1 MEVHTIVEI
10 YFLAFAKRKKL
21 IFIICVFFLLTEVN
35 SKVVLTFILCFITLT
50 SGFVI
55 RPFEN
60 IKFDIPGGDKSLDL
74 EVIGKNINDENL
86 PTTTSTTDS
95 KASTIPHTTTTTVG
109 YDKDD
114 TDDTDESYDED
125 RDTPSQFLMFTYN
138 HINQ

>member
-1 MEVHTIVEI
+1 M
-10 YFLAFAKRKKL
+10 
-21 IFIICVFFLLTEVN
+21 EVN